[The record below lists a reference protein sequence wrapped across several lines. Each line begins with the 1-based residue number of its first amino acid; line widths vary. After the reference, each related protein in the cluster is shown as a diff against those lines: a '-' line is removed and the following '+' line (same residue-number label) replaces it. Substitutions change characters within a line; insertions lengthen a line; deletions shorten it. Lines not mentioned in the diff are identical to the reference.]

1 MNISTGANPVAG
13 RIRKIASKMATLT
26 GAVKNALA
34 QAVLP
39 HRCHVLVPVR
49 ADTRRVGPVRNKT

>member
-13 RIRKIASKMATLT
+13 RIRQIASKMATLT

-34 QAVLP
+34 QAAMPYQGLV
-39 HRCHVLVPVR
+39 CVPVR
-49 ADTRRVGPVRNKT
+49 YDTCRVGPVRNKT